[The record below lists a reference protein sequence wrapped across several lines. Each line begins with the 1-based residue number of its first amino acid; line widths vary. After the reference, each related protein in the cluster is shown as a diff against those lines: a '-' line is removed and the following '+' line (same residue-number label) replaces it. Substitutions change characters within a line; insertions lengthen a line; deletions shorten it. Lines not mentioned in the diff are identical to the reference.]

1 VTADLSITVNGMK
14 FENPFV
20 LGSGPPG
27 TNGKVI
33 ARSFDLGWGG
43 MVAKTFSLDA
53 SKVINTA
60 PRYAKHK
67 SRENGEVIGFQ
78 NIELISD
85 RPYEDW
91 IDDCKQLKKN
101 YPKKILIAS
110 IMEEYNKAAWQRI
123 VREVQETGV
132 DGFELNLSCPHGL
145 PERKMGMA
153 MGENPDIVEEVVGW
167 VKEVA
172 RIPVWAK
179 MTPNVGN
186 PTVPAGAALR
196 AGADGIAMINTILSV
211 TGVDLK
217 TFRPLPTVEGH
228 SVPGGYSGQAVRPI
242 ALRQVMEVAR
252 ANPGVEIS
260 GIGGI
265 ETGTDA
271 AQFML
276 LGASTVQVCT
286 GAMLRGY
293 EIIDEL
299 KDQLSKFMVDS
310 KFTNIR
316 EFVGKSLGYFT
327 THMDLVDRQKAA
339 REAKEAAR
347 AQSVGGKAQ
356 ARDVETW
363 KGDIAKETSGLVTN
377 KWRGQ

>member
-1 VTADLSITVNGMK
+1 MSVTPDLTITVNGMK

-33 ARSFDLGWGG
+33 ARSYDLGWGG
-43 MVAKTFSLDA
+43 MVCKTFSLDA

-60 PRYAKHK
+60 PRYAKLRGRQ
-67 SRENGEVIGFQ
+67 SEEVIGFQ

-85 RPYEDW
+85 RPYQDW
-91 IDDCKQLKKN
+91 LDDLRQLKRS
-101 YPKKILIAS
+101 YPNKILIAS
-110 IMEEYNKAAWQRI
+110 IMEEYRKDAWQQI

-172 RIPVWAK
+172 TIPVWAK

-186 PTVPAGAALR
+186 PIVPAGAALR

-211 TGVDLK
+211 CGVDLK
-217 TFRPLPTVEGH
+217 TLRPMPTVEGH

-252 ANPGVEIS
+252 AFADRPGGVTIS

-265 ETGTDA
+265 ETGYDA
-271 AQFML
+271 AQFFL

-293 EIIDEL
+293 EIIGEL
-299 KDQLSKFMVDS
+299 REELSKFMVDHGFS
-310 KFTNIR
+310 NLRDFI
-316 EFVGKSLGYFT
+316 GKSLPYFT
-327 THMDLVDRQKAA
+327 THHDLVERQKSV
-339 REAKEAAR
+339 RDAKEAAR
-347 AQSVGGKAQ
+347 ARTAK
-356 ARDVETW
+356 DVETW
-363 KGDIAKETSGLVTN
+363 KGDIAKETSTLVTN
-377 KWRGQ
+377 